1 MRFFTPPAGTAFY
14 AGVDLHARTMYL
26 VVLDRDGDVRLRRN
40 LPARPDAFLR
50 AVAPFRDGLVVAS
63 ECVHCWY
70 WLADLCAAE
79 GIAFALG
86 DAWGMKAVHGSK
98 TKSDAHDADT
108 IARLLRGGNLPLAYA
123 YPRERRSL
131 RDLLRA
137 RLRFVRLRART
148 YGHVHTALR
157 QLNLPPVSSDVKY
170 KSKRGGIAAAIPDEH
185 VRRSV
190 RADRELLDPLDALI
204 RHLERDLEV
213 AARPHFARELA
224 VLQSIPGVGLVL
236 SLTVLLEID
245 TVERFAS
252 RQQFCSYARLIAPPQ
267 ESAGKKVGVG
277 PRRRGNAWLKW
288 AFSEAAVLCAQ
299 KEERL
304 GAYLKRLTAR
314 HGTGKALG
322 ILAHKLGRA
331 MYHMLHTK
339 RVFDIDKFLRH

>member
-1 MRFFTPPAGTAFY
+1 MRFASPTAAFY
-14 AGVDLHARTMYL
+14 CGIDLHARTLFL
-26 VVLDRDGDVRLRRN
+26 VVLDHAGTVRLKRN
-40 LPARPDAFLR
+40 LPARPDAFLQ
-50 AVAPFRDGLVVAS
+50 AVAPFRPDLVVAC
-63 ECVHCWY
+63 ECVHTWY
-70 WLADLCAAE
+70 WLADRCAAA
-79 GIAFALG
+79 GIPFLLG
-86 DAWGMKAVHGSK
+86 DAWGMKAVHGNK

-123 YPRERRSL
+123 YPKDQRGL
-131 RDLLRA
+131 RDLLRT

-157 QLNLPPVSSDVKY
+157 QLNLPPVSNDVKY
-170 KSKRGGIAAAIPDEH
+170 KSKRGTIADTIPDEH
-185 VRRSV
+185 VRRAV
-190 RADRELLDPLDALI
+190 AADLELLDPLDTLI

-213 AARPHFARELA
+213 AAQQRFAQELA
-224 VLQSIPGVGLVL
+224 VLQSIPGVGLII

-245 TVERFAS
+245 TIARFDT

-277 PRRRGNAWLKW
+277 CRKRGNAWLKW

-299 KEERL
+299 KDERL
-304 GAYLKRLTAR
+304 GAYLQRLTAR
-314 HGTGKALG
+314 YGTGKALG

-339 RVFDIDKFLRH
+339 KVFDIDKFLRH